1 MERAEDLTCDKCK
14 HFRGWGD
21 WGLCCDVK
29 YDLCY
34 EQTPACELFV
44 FKEKVGI

>member
-1 MERAEDLTCDKCK
+1 MEKTEDLTCDKCK

-44 FKEKVGI
+44 FNDKTE